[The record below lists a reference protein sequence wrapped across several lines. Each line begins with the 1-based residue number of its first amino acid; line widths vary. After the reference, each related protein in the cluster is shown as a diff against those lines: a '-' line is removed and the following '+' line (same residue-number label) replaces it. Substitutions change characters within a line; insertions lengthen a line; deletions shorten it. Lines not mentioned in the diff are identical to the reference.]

1 MAEGKK
7 KSYEIKKRMP
17 IVINKKYFHLY
28 KSIQKSTYRKN
39 NLLIAM
45 QLLL

>member
-7 KSYEIKKRMP
+7 KSYEIKKRMS

-28 KSIQKSTYRKN
+28 NIQKSTYRKN